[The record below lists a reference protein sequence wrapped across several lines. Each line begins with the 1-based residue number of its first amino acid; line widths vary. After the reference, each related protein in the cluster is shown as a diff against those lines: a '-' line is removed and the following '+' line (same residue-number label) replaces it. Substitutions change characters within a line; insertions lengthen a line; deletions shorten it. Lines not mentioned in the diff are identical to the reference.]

1 MGAPGVYIST
11 WYGLWVPKGTPQE
24 AVDKLGAAARAAMAD
39 PAVRK
44 RLLDLGQQIPPPEQQ
59 TAAALAAYQKAEI
72 AKWHPLI
79 KEAGIKVQ

>member
-1 MGAPGVYIST
+1 
-11 WYGLWVPKGTPQE
+11 VPKGTPQE
-24 AVDKLGAAARAAMAD
+24 AIDKLGAAARAAMAD

-59 TAAALAAYQKAEI
+59 TAAALAAYTKAEI
-72 AKWHPLI
+72 DKWHPLI